1 MLGLV
6 FVDAFEV
13 RLQVGHQRTHHA
25 ARQTRTD
32 EQGVHQTVARR
43 DVQTQ
48 EVVHELLDEGAHLH
62 VGLHVDFGHL
72 IAGVLQHG
80 LHAEQVG
87 VTRTPRQRLHA
98 HVDVVASGF
107 TDGQDAGHVEAG
119 ARMAVILDGDVLD
132 LLDAGHNLAQRHGAS
147 DARHVLDADF
157 VGTCLDELLG
167 HVDVVFHRVY
177 RRVGDAERALRNH
190 AGLVGIADGGDD
202 VAHVVQ
208 SAERA
213 GDVSALRLLYLIE
226 ELAHVGRYGAHAEA
240 VQRTVQHVCLY
251 AGFMER
257 FRPGTHGLIRVFS
270 KKQIHLFEAAAVG
283 FHAGKAAHLHN
294 GGSHLHQLVNAG
306 NILTGALPHVPED
319 QAELN
324 FSFHR

>member
-1 MLGLV
+1 MLSR
-6 FVDAFEV
+6 FVSRSA
-13 RLQVGHQRTHHA
+13 GHQRTHHA

-43 DVQTQ
+43 DVQAQ
-48 EVVHELLDEGAHLH
+48 EVIHELLDEGTHFH

-80 LHAEQVG
+80 LHAEQIG
-87 VTRTPRQRLHA
+87 MTRTPRQRLHT

-107 TDGQDAGHVEAG
+107 ADGQDAGHVEAG
-119 ARMAVILDGDVLD
+119 ARMAVILDGDVLN

-157 VGTCLDELLG
+157 VGTGLDELLG

-177 RRVGDAERALRNH
+177 RRVGDTERALRNH
-190 AGLVGIADGGDD
+190 AGLVGIANRGDD

-213 GDVSALRLLYLIE
+213 GDVSALRLLYFIE
-226 ELAHVGRYGAHAEA
+226 ELAHVGRHGTHAEA
-240 VQRTVQHVCLY
+240 VQRT
-251 AGFMER
+251 GFMER

-283 FHAGKAAHLHN
+283 FHTGKAAHLHN